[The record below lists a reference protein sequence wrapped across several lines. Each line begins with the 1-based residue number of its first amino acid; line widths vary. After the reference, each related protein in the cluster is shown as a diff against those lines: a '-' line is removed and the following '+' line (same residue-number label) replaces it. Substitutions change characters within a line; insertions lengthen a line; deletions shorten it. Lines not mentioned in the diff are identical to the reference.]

1 MASIFFAVL
10 KFGQQWQDVNFDILA
25 LKKDIYQYE
34 NEFLIDEGEDDD
46 FSLRLASHVNILHK
60 KLEEQW
66 KEMEKLL
73 LDQSRKLEYNDLK
86 LPLFRLKALQEALV
100 ELTNAHNG
108 RIV

>member
-1 MASIFFAVL
+1 
-10 KFGQQWQDVNFDILA
+10 
-25 LKKDIYQYE
+25 
-34 NEFLIDEGEDDD
+34 
-46 FSLRLASHVNILHK
+46 LHK

-73 LDQSRKLEYNDLK
+73 LDQSRKLEYNDLQ
-86 LPLFRLKALQEALV
+86 LPLFRLNALQEALI